1 MIITKALEDRKRNI
15 QDAVKTEWD
24 FIIIGSGITGA
35 QTFRIL
41 SSNGFSVLL
50 IDSGDFSSGS
60 SSNSGML
67 IWGGLLYL
75 KSLDFKTV
83 FKLSSVRD
91 HLIEMDKE
99 NIKPLGV
106 DYQLNKNDLLI
117 KSGLWFYWLVSL
129 CRRTPPHGYKN
140 SKEKNI
146 FAKQYEYHNIFEEA
160 LIKSSDSRYTINII
174 IASLKKNLKTRAF
187 NYLGLAQGKFHHSRW
202 ELLLKDSLLQQE
214 ISVTGKNVINCAGI
228 KVDEVNEFLNIQ
240 GSPYRHLWS
249 KGVYLN
255 LKRKEKHNRMFIY
268 DDPEQDD
275 VITYCPV
282 GDVSLFGPT
291 EENVDNNREYAF
303 QLTEKDVQTLKR
315 KYIACTGERLKRE
328 DVVSYRVGV
337 RSLCVPRDY
346 YSDKYTLSIS
356 RWSKIFHDPKCNYA
370 AVYGGKFTGSYEL
383 AKNVLKQFRV
393 NGVSEEKGIMPYW
406 QAGQNGTEYIDPQS
420 AIHNEQCWTLKDYLR
435 NRTFIHQSVANGG
448 FGLNFEFEENLAQ
461 LSSYFLNELG
471 STDVT
476 MTAYLSE
483 QQKLNKFFKEQIGEN

>member
-1 MIITKALEDRKRNI
+1 
-15 QDAVKTEWD
+15 
-24 FIIIGSGITGA
+24 
-35 QTFRIL
+35 
-41 SSNGFSVLL
+41 
-50 IDSGDFSSGS
+50 
-60 SSNSGML
+60 
-67 IWGGLLYL
+67 
-75 KSLDFKTV
+75 
-83 FKLSSVRD
+83 
-91 HLIEMDKE
+91 
-99 NIKPLGV
+99 
-106 DYQLNKNDLLI
+106 
-117 KSGLWFYWLVSL
+117 
-129 CRRTPPHGYKN
+129 
-140 SKEKNI
+140 
-146 FAKQYEYHNIFEEA
+146 
-160 LIKSSDSRYTINII
+160 
-174 IASLKKNLKTRAF
+174 
-187 NYLGLAQGKFHHSRW
+187 
-202 ELLLKDSLLQQE
+202 
-214 ISVTGKNVINCAGI
+214 
-228 KVDEVNEFLNIQ
+228 
-240 GSPYRHLWS
+240 
-249 KGVYLN
+249 
-255 LKRKEKHNRMFIY
+255 MFIY